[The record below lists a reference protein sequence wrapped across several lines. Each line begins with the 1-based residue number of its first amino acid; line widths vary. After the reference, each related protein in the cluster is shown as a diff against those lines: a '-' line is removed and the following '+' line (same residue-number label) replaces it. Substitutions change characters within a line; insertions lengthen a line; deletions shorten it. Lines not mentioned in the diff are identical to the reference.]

1 MNFKSLVSGLLL
13 LALVGCSGVF
23 PPGGTQDARQTP
35 NASPTIVPA
44 PAFTQLPQGTAT
56 PAGPVTLHVW
66 VPPQFDP
73 ASGTPAGN
81 LLKARLEEFTAR
93 RPGVQVDVRVK
104 AASGVGGLLDSL
116 TTTSAV
122 APRALPDLI
131 ALPRPMLE
139 TAALKGLLHPFDG
152 LTAAMEDLDWY
163 EYARQLAHLQSST
176 FGLPFAGDALTLFYH
191 PSAAGAPPADWN
203 AAIKS
208 AVPMVFAAADPL
220 ALVTLALYQ
229 AAGGP
234 ILDDQGR
241 PTLDARILADVL
253 TFYQDASR
261 SGVLPEGVAQVQN
274 EDQVWESFKEKR
286 AGLAATWASSYLTE
300 PITDTALAPLPT
312 QNGTPFTLA
321 TGWVW
326 ALAASQ
332 PERQGLSAQL
342 AEFLTDSAFL
352 SKWTEAAEVL
362 PTRPSSMQTSSG
374 STLKLQQSQMLL
386 SARPFPLA
394 DVQAS
399 LGPVL
404 QEATLKVLK
413 GQSDPLAAA
422 QAAVK
427 SLAGP

>member
-1 MNFKSLVSGLLL
+1 
-13 LALVGCSGVF
+13 
-23 PPGGTQDARQTP
+23 
-35 NASPTIVPA
+35 
-44 PAFTQLPQGTAT
+44 
-56 PAGPVTLHVW
+56 
-66 VPPQFDP
+66 
-73 ASGTPAGN
+73 
-81 LLKARLEEFTAR
+81 
-93 RPGVQVDVRVK
+93 
-104 AASGVGGLLDSL
+104 
-116 TTTSAV
+116 
-122 APRALPDLI
+122 
-131 ALPRPMLE
+131 
-139 TAALKGLLHPFDG
+139 
-152 LTAAMEDLDWY
+152 
-163 EYARQLAHLQSST
+163 
-176 FGLPFAGDALTLFYH
+176 
-191 PSAAGAPPADWN
+191 
-203 AAIKS
+203 
-208 AVPMVFAAADPL
+208 
-220 ALVTLALYQ
+220 
-229 AAGGP
+229 
-234 ILDDQGR
+234 
-241 PTLDARILADVL
+241 
-253 TFYQDASR
+253 
-261 SGVLPEGVAQVQN
+261 VAQVQN

-352 SKWTEAAEVL
+352 SKWTEAAGVL

-374 STLKLQQSQMLL
+374 STLKMQESQMLL

-404 QEATLKVLK
+404 QEATMQVLK
-413 GQSDPLAAA
+413 GQTDPQSAA